1 MFSKI
6 VRFAIAAL
14 LGAMLPTGAM
24 AQVAADQR
32 TREARTSSER
42 ANANTVTVISGTV
55 SGTFIQI
62 ANDLSF
68 VLDDGDNL
76 RVLPIIGKG
85 AQQNLYDILRL
96 KGIDVGIVRSDGLEE
111 IKTDPAFRGAERNIA
126 YIMKLFND
134 EAHLIAG
141 KDITDLRQLA
151 GKKVNMDLLGSG
163 ANYSGRLI
171 FERLGI
177 PIEVINV
184 DQPASYEMLKR
195 GEIAATFQ
203 MAAKPISAVA
213 KLDLGPG
220 YHLIDIPY
228 DPKLADLYLPA
239 TLTKADYPRL
249 VDKESVNTVSVT
261 SILAVFNWQKGT
273 DRYRKVD
280 RFVDALFTKL
290 AEFQKPPRHPKW
302 AEVNLAAE
310 VPGWQRFRAA
320 QEWLDRNGTAAESK
334 ETFDKFLQVR
344 GGRTVTAE
352 QREQLFRDFVEWQR
366 RQTR

>member
-1 MFSKI
+1 MFNRI
-6 VRFAIAAL
+6 VRFAFAAL
-14 LGAMLPTGAM
+14 LGAVLPASAM
-24 AQVAADQR
+24 AQTPPEQR
-32 TREARTSSER
+32 TREARASSER

-55 SGTFIQI
+55 SGSFIQI

-96 KGIDVGIVRSDGLEE
+96 KGLDIGIVRSDGLEE
-111 IKTDPAFRGAERNIA
+111 IKKDPAFRGAERDIA

-141 KDITDLRQLA
+141 KDITDIRQLA
-151 GKKVNMDLLGSG
+151 GKRVNFDLLGSG

-177 PIEVINV
+177 PVEALNV
-184 DQPASYEMLKR
+184 DQPASYEMLRK

-220 YHLIDIPY
+220 FHLVDVPY
-228 DPKLADLYLPA
+228 DPKIADLYLPA
-239 TLTKADYPRL
+239 TITKADYPKL
-249 VDKESVNTVSVT
+249 VDKDSVNTVTVS

-302 AEVNLAAE
+302 TEVNLAAE

-320 QEWLDRNGTAAESK
+320 QEWLDRNGATAESK
-334 ETFDKFLQVR
+334 ETFEKFLQAR
-344 GGRTVTAE
+344 GGRTVTAD
-352 QREQLFRDFVEWQR
+352 QREQLFRDFVEWRR